1 MRVIH
6 AYIRRALAARVIGKL
21 EEAGCRTLSIL
32 EVRGLTPD
40 VASAG
45 LDPSVEFAQSVE
57 AMVKLEIVGREEDV
71 TRWADV
77 IARAAH
83 TGKAGD
89 GLVTVLP
96 VHLTIQI
103 STGSQTLGLGGPG

>member
-1 MRVIH
+1 MRVVH
-6 AYIRRALAARVIGKL
+6 AYIRRALAARVIGQL
-21 EEAGCRTLSIL
+21 QEAGCRTLSIL

-40 VASAG
+40 VAASG

-57 AMVKLEIVGREEDV
+57 AMIKLEIVGSDEDV
-71 TRWADV
+71 ARWADV

-89 GLVTVLP
+89 GLVAVLP
-96 VHLTIQI
+96 VHSAMPI
-103 STGSQTLGLGGPG
+103 SSGKDTLGDQGH